1 MRLEV
6 YTFVLRI
13 ALLLDIIEAKGGI
26 SMAIKTANVNS
37 RMKLDIKQQ
46 AESILERLGIPR
58 SVAIDMFY
66 RQIIAHNGIPFAL
79 TLPTTVSVR
88 DEMSTEQFYQMMSI
102 GLEQAR
108 ENDSFDVDAV
118 FEELEQEIDQ

>member
-13 ALLLDIIEAKGGI
+13 ALLLDIMEAKGGI

-46 AESILERLGIPR
+46 AESILERFAIPR
-58 SVAIDMFY
+58 YLPIDMF
-66 RQIIAHNGIPFAL
+66 
-79 TLPTTVSVR
+79 
-88 DEMSTEQFYQMMSI
+88 
-102 GLEQAR
+102 
-108 ENDSFDVDAV
+108 
-118 FEELEQEIDQ
+118 